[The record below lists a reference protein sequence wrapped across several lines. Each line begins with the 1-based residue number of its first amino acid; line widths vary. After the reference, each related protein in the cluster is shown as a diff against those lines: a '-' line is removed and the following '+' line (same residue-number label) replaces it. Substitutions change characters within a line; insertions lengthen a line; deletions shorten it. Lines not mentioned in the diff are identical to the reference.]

1 MQGIELAPVVIAS
14 MIVGYML
21 NDFIRYVKSGN
32 EVDVYISKEMFEK
45 LAEIIEEE
53 KKKND

>member
-14 MIVGYML
+14 MIVEYML